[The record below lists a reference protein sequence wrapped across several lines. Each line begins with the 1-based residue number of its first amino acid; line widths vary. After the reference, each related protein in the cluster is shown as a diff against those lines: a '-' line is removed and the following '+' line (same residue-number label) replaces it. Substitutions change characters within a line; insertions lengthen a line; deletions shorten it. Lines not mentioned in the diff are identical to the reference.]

1 MRRTR
6 FLFLTL
12 VLTCSIL
19 LAACSGNGAT
29 SAPGTSGT
37 TTASTATTSPSG
49 VTTSTTPAPTTTASQ
64 TTATTTIP
72 TTTAPVQTTTAPPT
86 VFNPLSGLPM
96 TDPSRV
102 TMRPVGAMINNIK
115 IANPQIGINSADLYY
130 EMVAEGGITRML
142 VVFADPRSV
151 PELGSIRSARSD
163 FIDFAGGIDAILV
176 HAGASYAARAQLNKQ
191 KTAHIDMDEVPEAFW
206 RDAAWRRDRGYE
218 HSVKTTGER
227 LTAAIAKLGIRSAIK
242 DPALTAFRFQP
253 YGTVNPPADPAANPA
268 TTVTVVFSDYNTA
281 TFRYDAQAKL
291 YTKSQLGSVQT
302 DVADGKPLTVTNVFV
317 LRTTIKSIDETVL
330 RDANLTSGTGYYIS
344 NGARVPIKWK
354 KGTTNEPFVFT
365 REDGSPLLV
374 NRGKSYVC
382 VQSVSESIRFG

>member
-1 MRRTR
+1 
-6 FLFLTL
+6 
-12 VLTCSIL
+12 
-19 LAACSGNGAT
+19 
-29 SAPGTSGT
+29 
-37 TTASTATTSPSG
+37 
-49 VTTSTTPAPTTTASQ
+49 
-64 TTATTTIP
+64 
-72 TTTAPVQTTTAPPT
+72 
-86 VFNPLSGLPM
+86 
-96 TDPSRV
+96 
-102 TMRPVGAMINNIK
+102 MINNIK

-176 HAGASYAARAQLNKQ
+176 HAGASYAARAQINKQ

-227 LTAAIAKLGIRSAIK
+227 LTAAIAKLGLRSTIK

-253 YGTVNPPADPAANPA
+253 YGTVNPPADPAASPA
-268 TTVTVVFSDYNTA
+268 STVTIVFSDYNTA
-281 TFRYDAQAKL
+281 TFRYDAQSRL

-354 KGTTNEPFVFT
+354 KGSTNDPFVFT
-365 REDGSPLLV
+365 REDGSSLLV

-382 VQSVSESIRFG
+382 VQSVSESIRFS